1 MFLCLARSVSMATV
15 PSKLLSLRNL
25 IWFAAWG
32 VSLSGVLRIHFLE
45 DRWGHAI
52 CGAWGCGPPLSALV
66 SYHGFWL
73 LFILPMA
80 VLYSRQLPPA
90 ASRRIGIVV
99 SAISIGAILLLVVVD
114 AVSFWQYSTG
124 RDYIFQ
130 RGLFR
135 LATYVGFPLIPMSL
149 AGLVFW
155 FVAARKVRQVDSAP
169 ATDPL

>member
-1 MFLCLARSVSMATV
+1 MATV

-32 VSLSGVLRIHFLE
+32 VSLFGVLRIRFLE
-45 DRWGHAI
+45 DRWDHAL
-52 CGAWGCGPPLSALV
+52 CGVWGCGPPLSALV

-80 VLYSRQLPPA
+80 VLYSRHLPPA
-90 ASRRIGIVV
+90 SSRRIGIVV
-99 SAISIGAILLLVVVD
+99 FTISVFAIILLVVVD
-114 AVSFWQYSTG
+114 AIIFWQDSTG
-124 RDYIFQ
+124 PDYIFQ
-130 RGLFR
+130 RCLFR

-155 FVAARKVRQVDSAP
+155 FAGARKVRQVDSAP